1 MRLCFLAM
9 ALCACS
15 TPTAPRRATM
25 PLAQFNADP
34 WNRCQAHI
42 REIACAGGTT
52 NLSED
57 IECIQSLHMEY
68 ARAYDRLAWLEQYD
82 CEF

>member
-1 MRLCFLAM
+1 
-9 ALCACS
+9 
-15 TPTAPRRATM
+15 M

-42 REIACAGGTT
+42 RDIACGSGPT
-52 NLSED
+52 NLAED
-57 IECIQSLHMEY
+57 VECIRSLHMEY
-68 ARAYDRLAWLEQYD
+68 QRAYDRLAWLEQYD